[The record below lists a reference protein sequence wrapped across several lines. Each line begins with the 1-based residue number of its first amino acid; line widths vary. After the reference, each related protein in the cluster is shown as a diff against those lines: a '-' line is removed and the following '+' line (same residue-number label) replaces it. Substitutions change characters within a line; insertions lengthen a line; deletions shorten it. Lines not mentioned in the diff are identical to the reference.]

1 MTKTKNKKSTK
12 RKAPNKSW
20 MQPSTFFK
28 LALGVCLVVIICGL
42 TWAVY
47 LDVQVRERFD
57 GRKWK
62 LPAQVYAQPLELYK
76 GQLLSLAELKLEL
89 SALEYQLVAKVSR
102 AGDVRYTADGIE
114 VFSRGFI
121 AHGQVEVAQHF
132 NVRLESGRVV
142 ALELIDGSS
151 LNLARLEPALIGGIY
166 PRLQQDRELVQL
178 SEVPSLL
185 GEAIIAVEDRRFI
198 DHFGVSLK
206 GIARAFVANIK
217 AGRIVQGGST
227 LTQQLVKNFYL
238 SNRRDLSRKIT
249 EAMMSVLLELHYS
262 KAEILETYINEVYL
276 GQSGPRQIHGFA
288 LASQHYFKRPLTQLQ
303 TTEIALLVG
312 LVKGASYY
320 NPWRHPERAKSRRA
334 TVLDILQDQELI
346 SPTVAARA
354 KQAPLGIIDASE
366 RSLRA
371 YPAFIDLVKRQL
383 LSDYSLEALSS
394 EGLKI
399 FTTLSIHT
407 QSIAEQSLSK
417 TLKTIEA
424 GYKQPPNTLQGAVAM
439 VAVGSGDVEALVGDR
454 NASFAGF
461 NRALDA
467 RRQIGSLVKPVVY
480 LSALS
485 SSSTW
490 NLATLISD
498 EKVTVEGPGGTLWQP
513 QNFGRKSH
521 GSVLLVDAL
530 AHSYNQATAR
540 LGMTVGMDKV
550 AQTMRDVG
558 MEVGDNVLP
567 SMLLGSAGMSPLQVA
582 DVYHVIAND
591 GVRVPLRSIRA
602 VEDAE
607 GNVLSRYNLKLEQLL
622 QTDSINLI
630 QYAMQ
635 SVVRDGT
642 GRGVYQTL
650 PSDYNVAGKTGTSN
664 DQRDS
669 WFAGFS
675 GQHVGVVWL
684 GRDDN
689 APTPLTGSSGA
700 LKVWRDV
707 YSHLSSKSFTPAN
720 SSDIEYIWID
730 AKTGGESGEN
740 CKNSK
745 LVPFTRDNLPAFKA
759 ACDWR
764 QNPISHWM
772 KKWL

>member
-1 MTKTKNKKSTK
+1 MAKTKN
-12 RKAPNKSW
+12 NKSKRHKKPGSSRS
-20 MQPSTFFK
+20 QPNLFFK
-28 LALGVCLVVIICGL
+28 WTLWFCLVVIICGL
-42 TWAVY
+42 AWVVY
-47 LDVQVRERFD
+47 LDIQVRERFD

-62 LPAQVYAQPLELYK
+62 LPAQVYAQPLEIYK
-76 GQLLSLAELKLEL
+76 GQILSLAELKLEL
-89 SALEYQLVAKVSR
+89 SILEYQPTVRVSR
-102 AGDVRYTADGIE
+102 AGDVRYMTGAVEI
-114 VFSRGFI
+114 FSRGFT
-121 AHGQVEVAQHF
+121 AHGQVEVPQHF
-132 NVRLESGRVV
+132 KVKIESGRVA
-142 ALELIDGSS
+142 ALELISGES

-178 SEVPSLL
+178 SEVPPLL
-185 GEAIIAVEDRRFI
+185 GEAIIAVEDRGFI
-198 DHFGVSLK
+198 DHFGVSIK
-206 GIARAFVANIK
+206 GIARAFVMNIK

-238 SNRRDLSRKIT
+238 SNRRDLSRKLT
-249 EAMMSVLLELHYS
+249 EAVMSVLLELHYS

-303 TTEIALLVG
+303 TPEIALLVG

-320 NPWRHPERAKSRRA
+320 NPWKHPKRALSRRA
-334 TVLDILQDQELI
+334 TVLDVLQEQELI
-346 SPTVAARA
+346 SPAVAARA
-354 KQAPLGIIDASE
+354 KKAPLGIIDPSE

-383 LSDYSLEALSS
+383 LSDYSLEALNS

-399 FTTLSIHT
+399 FTTLSVHT
-407 QSIAEQSLSK
+407 QSIAEQSLHS
-417 TLKTIEA
+417 TLKAIEV
-424 GYKQPPNTLQGAVAM
+424 GYQQPPNTLQGAVAM

-485 SSSTW
+485 SAGDW
-490 NLATLISD
+490 NLASLVSD
-498 EKVTVEGPGGTLWQP
+498 EKVTVEGPAGTLWQP
-513 QNFGRKSH
+513 QNFDRKSH
-521 GSVLLVDAL
+521 GNVLLVDAL
-530 AHSYNQATAR
+530 TNSYNQATAR
-540 LGMTVGMDKV
+540 LGMTVGLDSI

-558 MEVGDNVLP
+558 MDVGDSILP

-582 DVYHVIAND
+582 DVYHGIAND

-622 QTDSINLI
+622 QSDSINLI
-630 QYAMQ
+630 QYALQ

-642 GRGVYQTL
+642 GRGVYQVL
-650 PSDYNVAGKTGTSN
+650 PSEYNVAGKTGTSN

-707 YSHLSSKSFTPAN
+707 FSRLSSRSFTPVNN
-720 SSDIEYIWID
+720 SNIKYVWID
-730 AKTGGESGEN
+730 VKTGGESGEN

-745 LVPFTRDNLPAFKA
+745 LVPFAHDKLPTFKA
-759 ACDWR
+759 ACEWR
-764 QNPISHWM
+764 QNPIYHWM